1 VSDPKI
7 ISMQIEETAGH
18 FHAIDYKKDLSVKL
32 QKTVTF
38 GEPGLMTKVEYFAD
52 EDKVDRVLDVIREYD
67 VEEVTNKILR
77 KKTIRIYYNED
88 GTQNDNI
95 KDTGWYTYTPEE
107 SRSATHR
114 RRVNVTNKLESD
126 MLALLLSAAGSD
138 QTQQT
143 ANLAAGANFMKALSS
158 AINTFH
164 LSGSNLEIIE
174 FVSNPENQQN
184 FLFLLADVA
193 PGVKAYQFIIAG
205 VSY

>member
-77 KKTIRIYYNED
+77 KKTI
-88 GTQNDNI
+88 
-95 KDTGWYTYTPEE
+95 
-107 SRSATHR
+107 R